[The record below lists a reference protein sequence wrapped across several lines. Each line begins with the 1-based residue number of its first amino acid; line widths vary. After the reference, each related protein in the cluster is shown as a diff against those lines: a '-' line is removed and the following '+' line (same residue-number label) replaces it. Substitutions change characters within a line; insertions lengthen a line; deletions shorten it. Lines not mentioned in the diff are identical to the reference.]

1 MPSKIVSL
9 VSLILIA
16 AGYFWE
22 ITLLIILGA
31 GMLLLLAVFLLYY
44 LLRFYAATNKFIKN
58 LEKHN
63 ITSEN
68 LFRFGF
74 NEEAFVR
81 ETENTKIEIKWKM
94 VRNYEV
100 NNGDIYLY
108 LHEGELY
115 DIISTSIIGQE
126 NFEKF
131 RNLLMEKTK
140 S

>member
-1 MPSKIVSL
+1 
-9 VSLILIA
+9 
-16 AGYFWE
+16 
-22 ITLLIILGA
+22 
-31 GMLLLLAVFLLYY
+31 MLLLLAVFLLYY